1 MENIVDLIGS
11 DASASDITD
20 KIKDALYT
28 KAAERIEA
36 IRPTIGASMFDDQQ
50 DNSEG
55 EE

>member
-36 IRPTIGASMFDDQQ
+36 IRPTVGASMFDETDTEEE
-50 DNSEG
+50 SE
-55 EE
+55 E

>member
-28 KAAERIEA
+28 KAAERIET
-36 IRPTIGASMFDDQQ
+36 IRPTVGASMFDDQQ